1 MRLANGLQYP
11 VTLFALVFYHVLV
24 FADVAPADYRQQQS
38 DQVWEETLRHAN
50 FQDREIK
57 EGAEQNIF
65 EVKAPYTAEDA
76 TVVPI
81 SIHTKISQQDE
92 NYIKRIH
99 IFVDKNP
106 LPLVGVFDF
115 SKESGKADIAMRI
128 RVDTFSYVRAIAELN
143 TGELYMT
150 KSFVRARG
158 ACSAPPP
165 ASIEDSKKL
174 LGKMKLKNIGDLEL
188 GAFTAHAKLGD
199 LEPGKPSLVQ
209 LKIRHPN
216 ITGMAPLRVGSHVI
230 PPAHY
235 VSDLVVDYNGKQI
248 LKASLTFSV
257 SMDPAFRFYFTPQE
271 SGTMTVSGMDTKKNK
286 FSSSFNMQI

>member
-1 MRLANGLQYP
+1 MKFNTGLSFLSAII
-11 VTLFALVFYHVLV
+11 LFCNITVVS
-24 FADVAPADYRQQQS
+24 ADVAPADFRQQQS
-38 DQVWEETLRHAN
+38 DKVWEETLRPAN
-50 FQDREIK
+50 FADKDII
-57 EGAEQNIF
+57 EGVEQSIF
-65 EVKAPYTAEDA
+65 EIKAPYTAEDA

-81 SIHTKISQQDE
+81 SIHTMMPQQEDK
-92 NYIKRIH
+92 YIKRMH

-165 ASIEDSKKL
+165 SSIEDSKKL
-174 LGKMKLKNIGDLEL
+174 LGKMKLKNIGE
-188 GAFTAHAKLGD
+188 
-199 LEPGKPSLVQ
+199 LEPGKPNLVQ
-209 LKIRHPN
+209 LKIKHPN

-235 VSDLVVDYNGKQI
+235 VSDLSVNYNGEPI
-248 LKASLTFSV
+248 LKAALTFSI
-257 SMDPAFRFYFTPQE
+257 SMDPAFRFYFTPKE
-271 SGTMTVSGMDTKKNK
+271 AGTMTVSGMDTKKNK
-286 FSSSFNMQI
+286 FSDSFEMNI